1 MEIFIFLTQS
11 VLSLFHSAVVV
22 LSILSV
28 FVVLFGMRC
37 YNFKTGQCICSDK
50 FIGCDCNKKNN

>member
-1 MEIFIFLTQS
+1 MSEIIA
-11 VLSLFHSAVVV
+11 LSDVPEVPNVTVV
-22 LSILSV
+22 LSIISV

-50 FIGCDCNKKNN
+50 YVGCDCNKKNN